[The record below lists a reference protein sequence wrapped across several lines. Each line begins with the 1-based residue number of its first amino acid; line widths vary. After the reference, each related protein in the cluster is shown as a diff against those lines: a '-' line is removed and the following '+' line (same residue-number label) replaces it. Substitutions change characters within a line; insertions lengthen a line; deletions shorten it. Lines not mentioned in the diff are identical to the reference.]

1 MARETGGK
9 CKLCRREG
17 TKLFLKGDRC
27 FSTRC
32 PMEGRKQSAPGQH
45 GARMRRKVSEY
56 GLQLREKQKVRRMY
70 GVFERQFRN
79 YYKKAARQKGVT
91 GENLLQLLERRLD
104 NVVYRLGFAP
114 SRASARQLVNHRHIL
129 VNGRPV
135 NIASFSVAMGDVIE
149 VKEKSRGME
158 LVKYSLEKQ
167 KQREAVPWL
176 DLQARDVRGVVREL
190 PSRDTVTVP
199 VDEQAIVEL
208 YSK

>member
-1 MARETGGK
+1 MARETGGQ

-56 GLQLREKQKVRRMY
+56 GIQLREKQKVRRMY
-70 GVFERQFRN
+70 GVLERQFRN

-129 VNGRPV
+129 VNGRLV
-135 NIASFSVAMGDVIE
+135 NIASFSVGMGDVIE
-149 VKEKSRGME
+149 VKEKSRGMD

-167 KQREAVPWL
+167 KQRESIPWL
-176 DLQARDVRGVVREL
+176 DLQVKDVRGVVRDL
-190 PSRDTVTVP
+190 PSRDTITVP
-199 VDEQAIVEL
+199 VEEQAIVEL

>member
-27 FSTRC
+27 LSTKC

-45 GARMRRKVSEY
+45 GGRMRRKVSEY

-70 GVFERQFRN
+70 GVLERQFRN
-79 YYKKAARQKGVT
+79 YYEKAARQKGIT
-91 GENLLQLLERRLD
+91 GENLLRLLERRLD

-114 SRASARQLVNHRHIL
+114 SRPSARQLVNHRHIR
-129 VNGRPV
+129 VNGRIVDIP
-135 NIASFSVAMGDVIE
+135 SYSVAMGDVIG
-149 VKEKSRGME
+149 VKDKSRGIDLIRM
-158 LVKYSLEKQ
+158 SLEKQ
-167 KQREAVPWL
+167 KQRELIPWL
-176 DLQARDVRGVVREL
+176 ELDAKAMRGVVKEL
-190 PSRDTVTVP
+190 PSRETVTVP
-199 VDEQAIVEL
+199 VEEQAIVEL

>member
-27 FSTRC
+27 MSTKC

-56 GLQLREKQKVRRMY
+56 GIQLREKQKVRRMY
-70 GVFERQFRN
+70 GVLERQFRN
-79 YYKKAARQKGVT
+79 YYKAAARQKGVT
-91 GENLLQLLERRLD
+91 GENLLRLLERRLD

-114 SRASARQLVNHRHIL
+114 SRPSARQIVGHRHVL
-129 VNGRPV
+129 VNGRIV
-135 NIASFSVAMGDVIE
+135 DIASYSVTVGDVVE
-149 VKEKSRGME
+149 VKEKSRGID
-158 LVKYSLEKQ
+158 LVKSSLDKQ
-167 KQREAVPWL
+167 KQRDPIGWL
-176 DLQARDVRGVVREL
+176 ELDVKAMRGVVREL

-199 VDEQAIVEL
+199 VEEQAIVEL